1 MAKSKHYYIRK
12 SHRYL
17 GLLLGIQFLL
27 WTIGGLYF
35 SWNNIDEVHGDFQ
48 KKRVPLL
55 SSSIHLVSP
64 SIVLDSIKSVHRVD
78 SLVSIQLID
87 ILGKPYY
94 QVRCISAMH
103 EMSSH
108 TDHHELMNHLAD
120 AQSGA
125 LRSPLSEQEAI
136 QVAKR
141 HFSDEAKV
149 VSVQK
154 VDSIHSHHEYRSG
167 ELPAYAITFEHPTN
181 TTVYV
186 ATELGTVQKFRNN
199 KWRVFDFLWMM
210 HTMDYEGRDNFGNLL
225 LRVFSVFGLITVL
238 SGFLLF
244 LISSKSLKKG
254 ITR

>member
-1 MAKSKHYYIRK
+1 MAKSKHFYIRK

-55 SSSIHLVSP
+55 SSALQLVSP
-64 SIVLDSIKSVHRVD
+64 SIVLDSIKKVHRID

-87 ILGKPYY
+87 ILGKPFY
-94 QVRCISAMH
+94 QVRCISALHDMQ
-103 EMSSH
+103 SH
-108 TDHHELMNHLAD
+108 TDHHGLMNHLAD
-120 AQSGA
+120 AQTGG
-125 LRSPLSEQEAI
+125 LRSPLSEQEVIA
-136 QVAKR
+136 VAKR
-141 HFSDEAKV
+141 YFVDEAKV
-149 VSVQK
+149 IKVEK

-167 ELPAYAITFEHPTN
+167 ELPAYAISFEHPTR

-186 ATELGTVQKFRNN
+186 ATELGTVQKFRND

-210 HTMDYEGRDNFGNLL
+210 HTMDYEGRDNFGNIL
-225 LRVFSVFGLITVL
+225 LRAFSVFGLITVL
-238 SGFLLF
+238 SGFLLYF
-244 LISSKSLKKG
+244 ISSKRFKG
-254 ITR
+254 KVS